1 MNRTE
6 WIIGIVAGILI
17 TGIVIAF
24 LIFVTRR
31 TDVVEPMDH
40 VAAVRASDF
49 AGTTSMQAYE
59 LVKEKAA
66 QWQPDALLIKVN
78 TTWPQG
84 TTREDLLSGARSWNL
99 GFYSPNTSSAANI
112 EVLHDQAKLV
122 NEFDLKQSVSPEE
135 VSQWRIDSTVAIY
148 RLLDEGGDN
157 FLDEN
162 GISTLTMSLTNDE
175 QSDRLEW
182 LLLLL
187 GTQASNTLIM
197 RLDASTGEVLET
209 IVSS

>member
-1 MNRTE
+1 MNRTARV
-6 WIIGIVAGILI
+6 IGIVAGIVI
-17 TGIVIAF
+17 TGIVVGF
-24 LIFVTRR
+24 LIVVTRR
-31 TDVVEPMDH
+31 TDDVEPMDQ
-40 VAAVRASDF
+40 VAAVQTSGF
-49 AGTTSMQAYE
+49 TGTTSMQAYE
-59 LVKEKAA
+59 LAKEKAA

-78 TTWPQG
+78 TTWPHG
-84 TTREDLLSGARSWNL
+84 TTREDLLSGANSWNL
-99 GFYSPNTSSAANI
+99 GFYSPNTSSAANF
-112 EVLHDQAKLV
+112 EVLDDHAKLV
-122 NEFDLKQSVSPEE
+122 NEFDLKQSVSPEQ

-148 RLLDEGGDN
+148 RLMDEGGDN

-162 GISTLTMSLTNDE
+162 GLSSLTMSLTNDD

-209 IVSS
+209 IISS